1 MRSPP
6 ADATVNCYALDV
18 GCVDGSARAW
28 LLRRFSVGL
37 ANGRRVQKGD
47 MQLYRGGL
55 YALRSIA
62 KSAMFHSGREEVVL
76 RCVLRWLHE
85 PIRHPRRAL
94 VLARDACSFLEVS
107 SVGTS

>member
-6 ADATVNCYALDV
+6 ADATVNCCALDV

-28 LLRRFSVGL
+28 LLRHFSVGL
-37 ANGRRVQKGD
+37 ANRRRVQKED
-47 MQLYRGGL
+47 MRLYRGGL

-76 RCVLRWLHE
+76 RCVLRWLHG
-85 PIRHPRRAL
+85 PVRHPRRAL
-94 VLARDACSFLEVS
+94 VLA
-107 SVGTS
+107 